1 MGRPQIIIRE
11 LIPCDS
17 CGALHSFRWYAKRGR
32 YTYLKCKCGRLA
44 VRHDVPKLRLI
55 RNG

>member
-1 MGRPQIIIRE
+1 MGKPQIIIRE
-11 LIPCDS
+11 LIPCDA
-17 CGALHSFRWYAKRGR
+17 CGAVKSFRWYAKRGR

-55 RNG
+55 RN